1 MNNYLA
7 ISSSVTAEK
16 DSDQSEK
23 ASVRFEIC
31 KIDL

>member
-1 MNNYLA
+1 MNADLM
-7 ISSSVTAEK
+7 ISLSITAEK

-23 ASVRFEIC
+23 AAVSFEIC